1 MKKKQVKRD
10 PNGLLVFFFFR
21 FYSKFEVGQIEIF
34 TDKKRK
40 MSHVV
45 EKSKKYRKKDIFL
58 KN

>member
-10 PNGLLVFFFFR
+10 PNGLLVFFFR
-21 FYSKFEVGQIEIF
+21 FYLKFEVGQIEIF

-40 MSHVV
+40 TSHFV

>member
-10 PNGLLVFFFFR
+10 PNGLLVFFR
-21 FYSKFEVGQIEIF
+21 FYLKFEVGQIEIF